1 MLKIRIDQAMDVQQN
16 LKQQLRS
23 LDNEIGE
30 TEQVMQQLSGLS
42 GMDAVLMGLRRQ
54 RDRLEESRRT
64 LDRMQQCMEQVI
76 LCYDSCE
83 DRICDYAQQE
93 IIVYRRHR
101 IGTGSLSSISGLLQ
115 SVL

>member
-42 GMDAVLMGLRRQ
+42 GIDADLMGLRRQ
-54 RDRLEESRRT
+54 RDRLE
-64 LDRMQQCMEQVI
+64 
-76 LCYDSCE
+76 
-83 DRICDYAQQE
+83 
-93 IIVYRRHR
+93 
-101 IGTGSLSSISGLLQ
+101 
-115 SVL
+115 